1 MVVGS
6 VDWCAILIWMDW
18 QMWQM
23 NVRVVHKSS
32 SSVVPI
38 RTMGVGQKIRLDVKI
53 TDPIHVGGE
62 REREEKRRNANSSAG
77 HETGEEIFFNHHV
90 DPANL

>member
-1 MVVGS
+1 
-6 VDWCAILIWMDW
+6 
-18 QMWQM
+18 
-23 NVRVVHKSS
+23 
-32 SSVVPI
+32 
-38 RTMGVGQKIRLDVKI
+38 MGVGQKIRLDVKI
-53 TDPIHVGGE
+53 TDPIHVG